1 MPAVLS
7 ELSVGQDIG
16 SRRIEVSRLDLIRYA
31 GASGDF
37 NPIHWNEA
45 FARQVGLPG
54 VIAHGM
60 FTMGAAV
67 QLVTDWAGDPGAVLD
82 YQTRFTKPVPV
93 PDPTATDAT
102 AEDATAEDTAE
113 AGAPGSGDAGSEAAT
128 LGASSEAA
136 FAVVEVRGVIGAL
149 NPEASTARVDLTVTA
164 GGQKVLVK
172 AQALVRVA

>member
-1 MPAVLS
+1 MPAALS
-7 ELSVGQDIG
+7 GLSVGQEIG
-16 SRRIEVSRLDLIRYA
+16 SRRIEVSRLDLIKYA

-37 NPIHWNEA
+37 NPIHWNEE

-93 PDPTATDAT
+93 PDTTTADGAT
-102 AEDATAEDTAE
+102 ADTTPADANPAAGPNPADAPTEGTA
-113 AGAPGSGDAGSEAAT
+113 
-128 LGASSEAA
+128 
-136 FAVVEVRGVIGAL
+136 AVIEVRGVIGAI
-149 NPEASTARVDLTVTA
+149 NADASTARVDLTVTA